1 MRCNELLRMSRVSLA
16 QTYRAALAV
25 GKVQANFTAMRKR
38 LALICFVAATAI
50 ADDGIRSFPIPTIV
64 ALGKELY
71 RRDHMASTAFDAL
84 FAAYPK
90 AQELPL
96 RGWITQADKENQR
109 VYFIQ
114 ERDAH
119 YSLAYVATFRGDA
132 APAIEDSQGATLPEF
147 VAKRFLARRAAVA
160 AIPKFMAESYNFEVL
175 DAPDGKGFL
184 VYGLASTKDPD
195 EVVVGG
201 HYRVTVSADG
211 QVQQVDALSRS
222 FLVLHRQSP
231 DVPKGSGVV
240 GLSMSHI
247 VSNTPVETHV
257 YVSLLHK
264 IPLYVA
270 TSDNVVWR
278 VSDGEIT
285 KMDDKK

>member
-1 MRCNELLRMSRVSLA
+1 
-16 QTYRAALAV
+16 
-25 GKVQANFTAMRKR
+25 MRKR
-38 LALICFVAATAI
+38 LVLILFIAVAAI
-50 ADDGIRSFPIPTIV
+50 AEDNIRSFPIPTIV

-71 RRDHMASTAFDAL
+71 RRDQMAATAFDTL

-90 AQELPL
+90 ARELPL

-119 YSLAYVATFRGDA
+119 YSLAYTVTFQGQG
-132 APAIEDSQGATLPEF
+132 APTIEDWQGAALPDF
-147 VAKRFLARRAAVA
+147 VAIRFAARRAAIR
-160 AIPKFMAESYNFEVL
+160 AIPKFMTESYNFEVL

-195 EVVVGG
+195 EVIVGG

-211 QVQQVDALSRS
+211 AKVLQVDALSRS
-222 FLVLHRQSP
+222 FLVLNRHSA
-231 DVPKGSGVV
+231 DVPKGTDVV

-247 VSNTPVETHV
+247 VSDTPVETHV
-257 YVSLLHK
+257 YLSLLHK
-264 IPLYVA
+264 LPFGVA
-270 TSDNVVWR
+270 TPDHRIWKVA
-278 VSDGEIT
+278 DGEIT
-285 KMDDKK
+285 EMNDKK